1 MTKASPARKKRR
13 GPDYRMVHEL
23 VATTAKE
30 IAGVYYENAASN
42 GRHGNTFYEAFPDQA
57 TFVKRQWPMFVM
69 TAKEIMTSML
79 GNPGTPEAQ
88 KQDIYHA
95 LLLDAT
101 LPYSP
106 QEAQMTNFRVH

>member
-1 MTKASPARKKRR
+1 MTKASLARKKRR

-79 GNPGTPEAQ
+79 GNPGTPDAQ

-101 LPYSP
+101 LPYSQ

>member
-13 GPDYRMVHEL
+13 GPDYRMVHHL
-23 VATTAKE
+23 VADTAKQL
-30 IAGVYYENAASN
+30 AGVYYEHAASN
-42 GRHGNTFYEAFPDQA
+42 GRHGNEFYAQWPNQ
-57 TFVKRQWPMFVM
+57 TKFVKDQWPMFVM
-69 TAKEIMTSML
+69 TAKDTLTTML
-79 GNPGTPEAQ
+79 ANPLTPEAQ
-88 KQDIYHA
+88 RQDIYHA